1 MDKTWKEI
9 GDLKHKLI
17 TSNTLLV
24 AMIAEI
30 KKEREK
36 IASCGRKINVLIEKV
51 ELIEQQEEKDG

>member
-1 MDKTWKEI
+1 MTELEELKDK
-9 GDLKHKLI
+9 LV

-36 IASCGRKINVLIEKV
+36 IASYGRKINELV

>member
-1 MDKTWKEI
+1 MRETWKEI
-9 GDLKHKLI
+9 GEVKHKLI
-17 TSNTLLV
+17 VSNTLLV

-36 IASCGRKINVLIEKV
+36 IASYGRKINVLI

>member
-1 MDKTWKEI
+1 MEETWKEI
-9 GDLKHKLI
+9 GEVKHKLI

-36 IASCGRKINVLIEKV
+36 IASYGRKINELV
-51 ELIEQQEEKDG
+51 ELIEQQEEKNG

>member
-1 MDKTWKEI
+1 MEETWKEI

-30 KKEREK
+30 RKEREK
-36 IASCGRKINVLIEKV
+36 IARYGRKLNVLIERV
-51 ELIEQQEEKDG
+51 ELIEGLNENK

>member
-1 MDKTWKEI
+1 MRETWKEI
-9 GDLKHKLI
+9 GEVKHKLI

-36 IASCGRKINVLIEKV
+36 IASYGRKINELV
-51 ELIEQQEEKDG
+51 ELIEQQEEKNG

>member
-1 MDKTWKEI
+1 MTELEELKDK
-9 GDLKHKLI
+9 LV

-36 IASCGRKINVLIEKV
+36 IASYGRKINVLIEKV